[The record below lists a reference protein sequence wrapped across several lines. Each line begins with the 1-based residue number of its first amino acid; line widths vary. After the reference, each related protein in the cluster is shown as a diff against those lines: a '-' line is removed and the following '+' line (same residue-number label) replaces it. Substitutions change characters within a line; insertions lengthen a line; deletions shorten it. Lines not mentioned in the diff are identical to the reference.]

1 MKIFPHGILLPTVRS
16 RGGVHVPYHKNTA
29 DMPAVRMPAPELV
42 VLPMAQSIGAP
53 CEPLVQKGDKV
64 KIGQKIGDTEKFVS
78 APVHAS
84 ISGTVTAVG
93 DVRLANGM
101 VCTGVTIESDG
112 EMALWEGIEPPKI
125 ETKDDFLA
133 AVRASGVVGLGGAG
147 FPTHVKLNV
156 PKDKT
161 VDTLIVNAAECE
173 PYITVD
179 YREALDNSWDVLSGV
194 YALQELMG
202 VKQVII
208 AVEDNKP
215 QALRVLKSIAD
226 KDNAHGDAVKLM
238 ALRSQYPQGAEKM
251 IVYSATGRKVPPGK
265 LPADAGCIV
274 INIATAA
281 FIARYLKTGK
291 PLVSRSLT
299 VDGTAIRHPQNLRVP
314 IGTRLRDIVDFCGGF
329 LAEPQEIL
337 FGGPMMGVSIY
348 DLDAPLC
355 KQNNA
360 LLAFTK
366 AHIKKET
373 ACINCGRCAAAC
385 PMSLTPTFIKNAA
398 LQKDTGALKKLG
410 APVCMECGCCAYSCP
425 AGQPLVQYLR
435 LAKQL
440 LREEKN

>member
-1 MKIFPHGILLPTVRS
+1 MNIFPHGILLPTVRS

-251 IVYSATGRKVPPGK
+251 IVYSATGRKVPPRK

-274 INIATAA
+274 MNIATAA

-329 LAEPQEIL
+329 SAEPQEIL

-360 LLAFTK
+360 LLAFTN